1 VTARRIEVARKRLL
15 DGEPIALVAATV
27 GFYDQAHFSR
37 QFKRHV
43 GTSPG
48 RYALS
53 ATSYT

>member
-1 VTARRIEVARKRLL
+1 VTARRIDAARRRLL

-27 GFYDQAHFSR
+27 SFYDQAHFSR

-43 GTSPG
+43 GTPPG

-53 ATSYT
+53 ATS